1 MLVERKG
8 DVGFE
13 GQART
18 FEDDFGGKFA
28 HDKII
33 AKKF

>member
-1 MLVERKG
+1 VLVERKG

-13 GQART
+13 GQAGA
-18 FEDDFGGKFA
+18 FEDDFWGQFA